1 MNLTEGTAGLHGRLT
16 GVVAV
21 VALALCAVGFAQNRS
36 VARDVVWPGFDVQ
49 YRELA
54 SAQTLLDEGYG
65 PDSAY
70 SREHAWYNPMTAWI
84 IAAASRTTG
93 MPAPAVVNRLG
104 PYVNLT
110 APVALFVM
118 MAVLFDGV
126 AAVAALAAFIFLVG
140 TEFPFYYSATYSP
153 WFAPESFGQAPLYL
167 LLAAVCRA
175 FRPGSSLGWSVACG
189 VLLGV
194 TFLTHT
200 APALLGGAV
209 IVVVGALE
217 MRRMGDA
224 RESLS
229 RIAVALTVAL
239 AVSLPFA
246 FEILWRYHLKI
257 LNQLPSASPSNLLD
271 LNELPSLARTI
282 ALPAA
287 VAAVALG
294 IRAVRRLNQELR
306 VTLVFGAVV
315 VLFLAVHV
323 IRLLLAKAGVDL
335 PPVVPALHFFFY
347 LMTLV
352 AVGVGVAI
360 ADASAVIVRRLGWG
374 SPTADGRFAGGLLAC
389 AMTIALVAAAYP
401 RYLQRRDFTGTKIE
415 ATELSERF
423 PADVVAW
430 IRANTVPEDVFL
442 CTDDASL
449 FVVPPAGR
457 KVVATNRY
465 FSNPYA
471 DWTARD
477 ADRRRMFELLRRHD
491 VDGFRT
497 VAARYGVRFVLLTR
511 DRSREWLRP
520 AGLRP
525 GDLPD
530 LDAGNLKDLPELAME
545 FENERFA
552 ILSVQSAQGNEST
565 AAGIHRPVECR
576 GGQPIV
582 AAARRSA
589 QPCARSVPRGTL
601 K

>member
-1 MNLTEGTAGLHGRLT
+1 MTVTDGTARLPGRLA
-16 GVVAV
+16 GVVAAL
-21 VALALCAVGFAQNRS
+21 ALALCAIGFAQNRS
-36 VARDVVWPGFDVQ
+36 VVRDVVWPGFDVQ

-65 PDSAY
+65 PDSSY

-84 IAAASRTTG
+84 IAAASRATG
-93 MPAPAVVNRLG
+93 MPAPTVVNRLG

-118 MAVLFDGV
+118 TAVLFDGV
-126 AAVAALAAFIFLVG
+126 VAVAALAAFIFLVG
-140 TEFPFYYSATYSP
+140 TEFPFYYSAAYSP

-175 FRPGSSLGWSVACG
+175 FRPGSSLGWSVTCG

-209 IVVVGALE
+209 IVLAGAFE
-217 MRRMGDA
+217 MRRLGGP
-224 RESLS
+224 RQSLP
-229 RIAVALTVAL
+229 RIAVALAVAL

-257 LNQLPSASPSNLLD
+257 VNELPSASPSNLLD

-282 ALPAA
+282 ALSVA

-294 IRAVRRLNQELR
+294 LRAARQLNQGMR
-306 VTLVFGAVV
+306 VTLAFAAVV
-315 VLFLAVHV
+315 VLLLAAHV
-323 IRLLLAKAGVDL
+323 VRLLLGKVGIHV

-360 ADASAVIVRRLGWG
+360 ADASAAVVRRLRRG
-374 SPTADGRFAGGLLAC
+374 SAVADGGFAGGLVAC
-389 AMTIALVAAAYP
+389 AVTVVLVAVAYP
-401 RYLQRRDFTGTKIE
+401 RYLQRNDFTDTKTE

-430 IRANTVPEDVFL
+430 IRANTDPEDVFL

-449 FVVPPAGR
+449 YVVPPAGR

-465 FSNPYA
+465 FSNPYV
-471 DWTARD
+471 DWKGRD
-477 ADRRRMFELLRRHD
+477 AARARMFELLKRQD
-491 VDGFRT
+491 VPGFRT
-497 VAARYGVRFVLLTR
+497 AAAQYGVRFVLLTR

-520 AGLRP
+520 SGLRP
-525 GDLPD
+525 R
-530 LDAGNLKDLPELAME
+530 DLPELEADGLKGLPA
-545 FENERFA
+545 FALAFQNERFA
-552 ILSVQSAQGNEST
+552 IFAVKDAGWIAEQHAGVSNP
-565 AAGIHRPVECR
+565 AADSR
-576 GGQPIV
+576 
-582 AAARRSA
+582 
-589 QPCARSVPRGTL
+589 
-601 K
+601 

>member
-1 MNLTEGTAGLHGRLT
+1 VTVTDGTARLRGRLA
-16 GVVAV
+16 GVVAAL
-21 VALALCAVGFAQNRS
+21 ALALCAIGFAQNRS
-36 VARDVVWPGFDVQ
+36 VVRDVVWPGFDVQ

-65 PDSAY
+65 PDSSY

-84 IAAASRTTG
+84 IAAASRATG
-93 MPAPAVVNRLG
+93 MPAPTVVNRLG

-118 MAVLFDGV
+118 TAVLFDGV
-126 AAVAALAAFIFLVG
+126 VAVAALAAFIFLVG
-140 TEFPFYYSATYSP
+140 TEFPFYYSAAYSP

-209 IVVVGALE
+209 IVLVGAFE
-217 MRRMGDA
+217 MRRLGGP
-224 RESLS
+224 RESLP
-229 RIAVALTVAL
+229 RIAVALAVAL

-257 LNQLPSASPSNLLD
+257 VNELPSASPSNLLD

-282 ALPAA
+282 ALPVA

-294 IRAVRRLNQELR
+294 LRAARRLNQGMR
-306 VTLVFGAVV
+306 VTLAFAAVV
-315 VLFLAVHV
+315 VLLLAAHV
-323 IRLLLAKAGVDL
+323 VRLLLGKVGIHV

-360 ADASAVIVRRLGWG
+360 ADASAAVVRRLRRG
-374 SPTADGRFAGGLLAC
+374 SAAADGGFAGGLVAC
-389 AMTIALVAAAYP
+389 AVTVVLVAVAYP
-401 RYLQRRDFTGTKIE
+401 RYLQRRDFTDTKTE

-430 IRANTVPEDVFL
+430 IRANTDPEDVFL

-449 FVVPPAGR
+449 YVVPPAGR

-465 FSNPYA
+465 FSNPYV
-471 DWTARD
+471 DWKGRD
-477 ADRRRMFELLRRHD
+477 AARARMFELLKRQD
-491 VDGFRT
+491 VPGFR
-497 VAARYGVRFVLLTR
+497 AAAAQYGVRFVLLTR

-520 AGLRP
+520 SGL
-525 GDLPD
+525 LPR
-530 LDAGNLKDLPELAME
+530 DLPEVEADGLKGLPAFALA
-545 FENERFA
+545 FQNERFA
-552 ILSVQSAQGNEST
+552 IFAVKDAGWIAEQHAGVSNP
-565 AAGIHRPVECR
+565 AAGSR
-576 GGQPIV
+576 
-582 AAARRSA
+582 
-589 QPCARSVPRGTL
+589 
-601 K
+601 

>member
-1 MNLTEGTAGLHGRLT
+1 VTVTEGTARLRGRLA
-16 GVVAV
+16 GVV
-21 VALALCAVGFAQNRS
+21 VALALALCAIGFAQNRS
-36 VARDVVWPGFDVQ
+36 VVRDVVWPGFDVQ

-65 PDSAY
+65 PDSTY

-84 IAAASRTTG
+84 IAGASRATG
-93 MPAPAVVNRLG
+93 MPAPTVVNRLG

-118 MAVLFDGV
+118 TAVLFDGV
-126 AAVAALAAFIFLVG
+126 VAVAALAAFIFLVG
-140 TEFPFYYSATYSP
+140 TEFPFYYSAAYSP

-209 IVVVGALE
+209 IVLVGAFE
-217 MRRMGDA
+217 MRRLGGP
-224 RESLS
+224 RESLPRS
-229 RIAVALTVAL
+229 AVALAVAL

-257 LNQLPSASPSNLLD
+257 VNELPSASPSNLLD

-282 ALPAA
+282 ALPVA

-294 IRAVRRLNQELR
+294 LRAARRLNREMR
-306 VTLVFGAVV
+306 VMLAFAAVV
-315 VLFLAVHV
+315 VLLLAAHV
-323 IRLLLAKAGVDL
+323 ARLLLGKVGIHL

-360 ADASAVIVRRLGWG
+360 ADASGAVVRRLGWG
-374 SPTADGRFAGGLLAC
+374 SATADGGFAAGLVAC
-389 AMTIALVAAAYP
+389 AVTVVLVGVAYP
-401 RYLQRRDFTGTKIE
+401 RYLQRRDFTDTKSE

-430 IRANTVPEDVFL
+430 IRANSDPEDVFL

-449 FVVPPAGR
+449 YVVPPAGR

-465 FSNPYA
+465 FSNPYV
-471 DWTARD
+471 DWKGRD
-477 ADRRRMFELLRRHD
+477 AARARMFELLKRQD
-491 VDGFRT
+491 VAGFR
-497 VAARYGVRFVLLTR
+497 AAAAQYGVRFVLLTR

-520 AGLRP
+520 SGLRP
-525 GDLPD
+525 R
-530 LDAGNLKDLPELAME
+530 DLPELEADGLKGLPA
-545 FENERFA
+545 FALAFQNERFA
-552 ILSVQSAQGNEST
+552 IFAVKD
-565 AAGIHRPVECR
+565 AGWTTEQHAGVSSHTE
-576 GGQPIV
+576 G
-582 AAARRSA
+582 SH
-589 QPCARSVPRGTL
+589 
-601 K
+601 

>member
-1 MNLTEGTAGLHGRLT
+1 MTVTEGTGRL
-16 GVVAV
+16 GGRLAAVVAAL
-21 VALALCAVGFAQNRS
+21 ALALCAIGFAQNRS
-36 VARDVVWPGFDVQ
+36 VVRDVVWPGFDVQ

-65 PDSAY
+65 PDSSY

-84 IAAASRTTG
+84 IAAASRATG
-93 MPAPAVVNRLG
+93 TPAPAVVNRLG

-118 MAVLFDGV
+118 TAVLFDGV
-126 AAVAALAAFIFLVG
+126 VAVAALAAFIFLVG

-175 FRPGSSLGWSVACG
+175 FRPGSSLGWSLACG

-200 APALLGGAV
+200 APALLGGAA

-217 MRRMGDA
+217 MRRVGGA

-229 RIAVALTVAL
+229 RIATALAVAL
-239 AVSLPFA
+239 AVSMPFA

-257 LNQLPSASPSNLLD
+257 VNQLPSASPSNLLD

-287 VAAVALG
+287 VAVVALG
-294 IRAVRRLNQELR
+294 LRAARRLNQEMR
-306 VTLVFGAVV
+306 VTLVFAAVV
-315 VLFLAVHV
+315 VLLLGAHV
-323 IRLLLAKAGVDL
+323 ARLLLAKEGVDL

-360 ADASAVIVRRLGWG
+360 ADASAFIVRRLRRG
-374 SPTADGRFAGGLLAC
+374 SPVADGGFAAGLLAC
-389 AMTIALVAAAYP
+389 AVTVALVAAAYP
-401 RYLQRRDFTGTKIE
+401 RYLQRSDFTDTKIE
-415 ATELSERF
+415 AAELSERF
-423 PADVVAW
+423 PTDVVAW
-430 IRANTVPEDVFL
+430 IRANTDPEDVFL

-449 FVVPPAGR
+449 YVVPPAGR

-465 FSNPYA
+465 FSNPYV
-471 DWTARD
+471 DWKGRD
-477 ADRRRMFELLRRHD
+477 AARARMFDLLKRQD
-491 VDGFRT
+491 VDGFR
-497 VAARYGVRFVLLTR
+497 AAASLYGVRFVLLTR

-525 GDLPD
+525 GDLPELEAD
-530 LDAGNLKDLPELAME
+530 GLKGLPAFALA
-545 FENERFA
+545 FQNKRFA
-552 ILSVQSAQGNEST
+552 IFAVENADGTAEQHAGVSGS
-565 AAGIHRPVECR
+565 AAGSR
-576 GGQPIV
+576 
-582 AAARRSA
+582 
-589 QPCARSVPRGTL
+589 
-601 K
+601 